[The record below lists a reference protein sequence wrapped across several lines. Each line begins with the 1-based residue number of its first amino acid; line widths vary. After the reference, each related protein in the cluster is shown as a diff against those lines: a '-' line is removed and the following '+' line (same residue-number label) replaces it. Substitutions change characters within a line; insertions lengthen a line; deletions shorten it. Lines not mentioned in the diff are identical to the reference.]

1 MRSKATCRTRPTF
14 PENWREYIGLDLGG
28 VAGGYGWVFPKGEH
42 LNVGV
47 GGWKYAAFTL
57 RPKLGDLCRRYGFD
71 PARLENLRGHHLP
84 LRTAG
89 APIARGPVALV
100 GDAAG
105 LVDPISGEGIHMAFA
120 SGRLAADQALRYL
133 AGETGGMEAYERAV
147 DAELQPELDVSRR
160 LQEVFHLAPPPY
172 LALLRRN
179 RKFWLFLC
187 HLVRGELTYLD
198 FVRMI
203 GPLRIALEVAA
214 GVVRRRR
221 EARVAALLPLLRG
234 A

>member
-1 MRSKATCRTRPTF
+1 
-14 PENWREYIGLDLGG
+14 
-28 VAGGYGWVFPKGEH
+28 
-42 LNVGV
+42 
-47 GGWKYAAFTL
+47 
-57 RPKLGDLCRRYGFD
+57 
-71 PARLENLRGHHLP
+71 
-84 LRTAG
+84 
-89 APIARGPVALV
+89 
-100 GDAAG
+100 
-105 LVDPISGEGIHMAFA
+105 MAFA
-120 SGRLAADQALRYL
+120 SGRLAAQHALRYL
-133 AGETGGMEAYERAV
+133 AAETNGMAAYERAV

-172 LALLRRN
+172 IALLRRN

-203 GPLRIALEVAA
+203 GPLRIALDLIA

-234 A
+234 G